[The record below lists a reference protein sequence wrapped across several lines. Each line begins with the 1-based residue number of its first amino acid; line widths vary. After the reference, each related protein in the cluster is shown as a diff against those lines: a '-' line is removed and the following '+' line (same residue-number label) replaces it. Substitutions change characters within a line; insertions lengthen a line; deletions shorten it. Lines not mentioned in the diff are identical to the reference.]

1 MKDNMPTVIFTLK
14 QYLAEQASLSE
25 RSDAK
30 VNVPT
35 QKELAAIVGLHE
47 VTFGRILNNKSFT
60 INLKVLA
67 PIVTEL
73 RRRGLN
79 PTFDDLFSYYE

>member
-1 MKDNMPTVIFTLK
+1 MSTVIFTLK
-14 QYLAEQASLSE
+14 QYLAEQSSLSE
-25 RSDAK
+25 RSNIIAD
-30 VNVPT
+30 VPT
-35 QKELAAIVGLHE
+35 QKELAQIVGLHE

-67 PIVTEL
+67 LIIAEL

-79 PTFDDLFSYYE
+79 PTFDDLFSYHD

>member
-1 MKDNMPTVIFTLK
+1 MKDNMSTVIFTLK
-14 QYLAEQASLSE
+14 QYLAEQSSLSE
-25 RSDAK
+25 RSDTKIDA
-30 VNVPT
+30 PT

-60 INLKVLA
+60 INLKVLGL
-67 PIVTEL
+67 IVAEL

-79 PTFDDLFSYYE
+79 PAFDDLFSYYE